1 MKLSTIAA
9 LLLFI
14 VVYSSCTKPKDGL
27 AGANGINGINGKDA
41 NSSCLY
47 YKQDKL
53 VHFDTTIFL
62 QIPHCV
68 RNDIH
73 RWKMERFRA

>member
-1 MKLSTIAA
+1 MYLIKKI
-9 LLLFI
+9 I
-14 VVYSSCTKPKDGL
+14 
-27 AGANGINGINGKDA
+27 DA
-41 NSSCLY
+41 QPYQLY
-47 YKQDKL
+47 YKRDKL

-62 QIPHCV
+62 QILHCV